1 MKILFLFLVPVH
13 NIIWSFKLPC
23 SPFQQIYNGLI
34 NFLSRDQICMLY
46 KTKKSF
52 RRCLKKYEKTYN
64 LLNIL

>member
-1 MKILFLFLVPVH
+1 MYINIYTPLY
-13 NIIWSFKLPC
+13 NIINTFLPC